1 MNYWRG
7 SVKQPNTKNVE
18 ITSLAPHFSSYIASR
33 RLYLK
38 SGSKLSFMLVLLYFC
53 SQWQEPFRKFLVNLV
68 PNHIEPLYLNVI
80 LKSFSLEGPTTETK
94 ANFDSLRLLPS
105 LYLCIVHH

>member
-7 SVKQPNTKNVE
+7 LVKKQPNTKNVE

-38 SGSKLSFMLVLLYFC
+38 SGSKLSFMLVLL
-53 SQWQEPFRKFLVNLV
+53 LVLFTV
-68 PNHIEPLYLNVI
+68 AGTLARI
-80 LKSFSLEGPTTETK
+80 SS
-94 ANFDSLRLLPS
+94 
-105 LYLCIVHH
+105 